1 MMLSDPHECISQCPG
16 TRDGV
21 GAGDHD
27 APYNFGRRPCAVATY
42 PFNTRQYVRL
52 LLMRSRV
59 HDDPVMPCP
68 GPHDTGGVGARA
80 LNNWR

>member
-1 MMLSDPHECISQCPG
+1 MLEPVESDSQFPG

-27 APYNFGRRPCAVATY
+27 APYRFGWRPRASATY
-42 PFNTRQYVRL
+42 PFNTHQYVRL

-59 HDDPVMPCP
+59 HDRATTSA
-68 GPHDTGGVGARA
+68 PHTRG
-80 LNNWR
+80 WRPEVSTR